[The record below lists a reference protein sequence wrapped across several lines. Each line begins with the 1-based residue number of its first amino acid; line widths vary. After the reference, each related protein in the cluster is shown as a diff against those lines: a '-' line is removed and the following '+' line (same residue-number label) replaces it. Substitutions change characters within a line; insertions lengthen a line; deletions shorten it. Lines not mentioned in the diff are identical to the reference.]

1 MKVIEIAFI
10 VYPVTDLESARE
22 FYEGILGLTETR
34 FFGDE
39 NQGMI
44 EYDIGPGTLAI
55 GWGVSQFLPSP
66 GGGCVALELD
76 DFDGLVDRLR
86 ENGCTFVTEPIETP
100 VCFMAVISDPDGNS
114 MMIHKRKAW

>member
-1 MKVIEIAFI
+1 MKVSEIAFV

-22 FYEGILGLTETR
+22 FYEGVLGLTQTR

-39 NQGMI
+39 DQGMI

-66 GGGCVALELD
+66 GGGCAALE
-76 DFDGLVDRLR
+76 VDEFEEMVNRLR
-86 ENGCTFVTEPIETP
+86 ENDCTFITEPIETP
-100 VCFMAVISDPDGNS
+100 VCFMVVISDPAGNS
-114 MMIHKRKAW
+114 LMIHQRKTL